1 MISSVGNV
9 IYNARRAK
17 NLSQEEVCAISGIS
31 RSMLSFVE
39 NGRRKPSMEMLDK
52 LAKAMGYKLMIT
64 FEDNSAS
71 KITELDLKGIFG

>member
-1 MISSVGNV
+1 MMSVGDV

-17 NLSQEEVCAISGIS
+17 DLSQEEVCAISGIS
-31 RSMLSFVE
+31 RSMISFIE

-52 LAKAMGYKLMIT
+52 LAKAMGYKLVIT
-64 FEDNSAS
+64 FEDNSVD